1 MLTEGD
7 TAPAFTLP
15 GTSTEEDVLVKEYS
29 LDDALANGPVVV
41 NFYLFD
47 FHPAC
52 TEQLCSLDNLSW
64 FDIDEDITVFGVS
77 TDRTFSHRRFA
88 ESEESGF
95 TLLSDSDG
103 SVADAF
109 DVLYD
114 EFEQHRLIAKRSA
127 FVVDTDRR
135 IEYAWSTEEP
145 AERPDWAEVSEIVRG
160 LRADDSG
167 R

>member
-15 GTSTEEDVLVKEYS
+15 GTSAEEDVLVKEYS

-64 FDIDEDITVFGVS
+64 FDIDEDITVFGLS

-88 ESEESGF
+88 ESEDIEF

-103 SVADAF
+103 SVAESF
-109 DVLYD
+109 GVLYD
-114 EFEQHRLIAKRSA
+114 EFEQHRLIAKRSV
-127 FVVDTDRR
+127 FVVDADRR
-135 IEYAWSTEEP
+135 IEYAWSAEDP
-145 AERPDWAEVSEIVRG
+145 AEQPDWAEVSEVARG
-160 LRADDSG
+160 LLDDGS